1 MGSEA
6 RARLGLAGLL
16 LATLAG
22 FNRVFDAGDFFGPAL
37 LGMALAWAILIAARA
52 KGIRAHVT
60 ALVSAAALLWY
71 LAVVF
76 ESPSVVYGLP
86 TGRTFGG
93 LALALGRIGQQSQLD
108 YAPVPVRPGYMI
120 LVVVGMWG
128 AATLA
133 ELASFVWRRPLL
145 ASLPCVILFA
155 VALIFGNRT
164 GAFFFVALWL
174 GALLTYWALE
184 SSYLLRSWGSW
195 VSTWHDG
202 PEDEAPSSITGG
214 IARGMGATCVAAA
227 LIAPVLLPS
236 FGGGMSWR
244 SGSGG
249 SGSGGNG
256 AAVPG
261 GVIDHLVSM
270 KPRLVARNPV
280 ALFSVRS
287 PEPSY
292 WRLIT
297 LANFD
302 GVSWQ
307 PLRFNGTD
315 VASGGFS
322 EVADVPPQ
330 GRRVTQSF
338 TIQGLGGQ
346 LLPAAPQPVAIA
358 TDEDIYDETRVD
370 PTSGYLQL
378 YGNLGPGRTYSVVSS
393 VPDVGYKELR
403 GERFFDHPLE
413 DYSQLPPD
421 LDVERV
427 RRIAADWSEGADTP
441 LDRLLALQDRLR
453 EFRYNL
459 YVEDKASSD
468 YLLRFLTRTREG
480 YCQQFATAFA
490 VLARTLGFS
499 TRVSVGF
506 LPGAPSPSDPTQFTV
521 LGTDAHAW
529 PEVYF
534 RDFGWIAFEP
544 TPRDDG
550 EAVPPAYTEPP
561 IPTDGI
567 AGLTGGPGQTPSSA
581 DLARGVE
588 PGRRAG
594 AGLSLTDQTVVDG
607 APGQFRWEQ
616 TFTRIALGVLA
627 AVALFLIAVPLLKQA
642 KVRQRYR
649 SASGPV
655 ELASAAFA
663 EFEEEATEL
672 ASPRLRAES
681 APAYARRVAGRR
693 SVSEPDAVKLAR
705 IYEAAQYALTGVR
718 PGEADEAKTLAR
730 RLRARLWANSSWWD
744 RAQRLF
750 SVRGLRRAA

>member
-1 MGSEA
+1 MGSET

-37 LGMALAWAILIAARA
+37 LGMALAWAILIVART
-52 KGIRAHVT
+52 KGIRAPVT
-60 ALVSAAALLWY
+60 ALVSAGALLWY
-71 LAVVF
+71 LTVVF
-76 ESPSVVYGLP
+76 ESPFVVYGLP
-86 TGRTFGG
+86 TGRAFEG
-93 LALALGRIGQQSQLD
+93 LALALGRVAQQSQLD

-128 AATLA
+128 AATVA

-145 ASLPCVILFA
+145 ASLPCMILFA
-155 VALIFGNRT
+155 AALIFGSRA

-184 SSYLLRSWGSW
+184 SSHLLRSWGSW
-195 VSTWHDG
+195 VSTWNDG
-202 PEDEAPSSITGG
+202 REDAPSSITGG

-227 LIAPVLLPS
+227 LISPVLLPS
-236 FGGGMSWR
+236 FGDGMSWR

-249 SGSGGNG
+249 SGDGDGGV
-256 AAVPG
+256 AATT

-270 KPRLVARNPV
+270 KPNLVARNPV

-287 PEPSY
+287 SEPSY

-315 VASGGFS
+315 VDSGGFS

-330 GRRVTQSF
+330 GRRVAQTF
-338 TIQGLGGQ
+338 TIQALGGQ
-346 LLPAAPQPVAIA
+346 LLPAAPQPVAIPS
-358 TDEDIYDETRVD
+358 DEDIYDETRVD
-370 PTSGYLQL
+370 PASGYLQL
-378 YGNLGPGRTYSVVSS
+378 YGNLGPGTTYSVVSS
-393 VPDVGYKELR
+393 VPDVGYRELR
-403 GERFFDHPLE
+403 RERFFDHPLE

-421 LDVERV
+421 LDVERI
-427 RRIAADWSEGADTP
+427 RAIAANWTEDADTP

-453 EFRYNL
+453 GFRYSL

-468 YLLRFLTRTREG
+468 YLTRFLTRTREG

-506 LPGAPSPSDPTQFTV
+506 LPGSPSPSDPSQFTV

-534 RDFGWIAFEP
+534 RDSGWVAFEP

-550 EAVPPAYTEPP
+550 EALPPAYTEPA

-567 AGLTGGPGQTPSSA
+567 AGLTGGSGQTPGTNA
-581 DLARGVE
+581 LARGVE
-588 PGRRAG
+588 PGRQAG
-594 AGLSLTDQTVVDG
+594 AGLSIPDQTAIDG
-607 APGQFRWEQ
+607 APGEFRWEQ
-616 TFTRIALGVLA
+616 TFTRIALFVVV
-627 AVALFLIAVPLLKQA
+627 AVALFLVAVPVLKQSR
-642 KVRQRYR
+642 VRRRYR
-649 SASGPV
+649 RASGPV
-655 ELASAAFA
+655 ELAAAAFA
-663 EFEEEATEL
+663 EFEDEAAEL
-672 ASPRLRAES
+672 ASPRLGAES
-681 APAYARRVAGRR
+681 APAYARRVAAHRG
-693 SVSEPDAVKLAR
+693 VSEPDAVKLAR
-705 IYEAAQYALTGVR
+705 IYEAAEYAPTGVG
-718 PGEADEAKTLAR
+718 PGEAHEAKTLAR
-730 RLRARLWANSSWWD
+730 RLRSRLWDNSSWWD
-744 RAQRLF
+744 RALRLF
-750 SVRGLRRAA
+750 SVRRLNRAV